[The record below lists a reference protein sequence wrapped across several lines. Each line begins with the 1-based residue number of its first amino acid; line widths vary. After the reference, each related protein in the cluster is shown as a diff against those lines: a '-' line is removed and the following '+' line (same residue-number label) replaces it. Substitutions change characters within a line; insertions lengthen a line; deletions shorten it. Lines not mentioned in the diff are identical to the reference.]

1 MEREPV
7 ESTSLRSV
15 GYDPRTHTLEVE
27 FHSGGIY
34 RYLDVPPDM
43 YRTLR
48 QSDSLGRVF
57 ARQIR
62 NAYECWKLVR
72 RPGAQG

>member
-1 MEREPV
+1 MERESV

-15 GYDPRTHTLEVE
+15 GYEARTQTLEVE
-27 FHSGGIY
+27 FNSGGIY
-34 RYLDVPPDM
+34 RYLAVPPEM

-48 QSDSLGRVF
+48 ESDSLGRVF

-72 RPGAQG
+72 PKAAG